1 MKKTRSIHYALHEN
15 WRSSGLVPK
24 EIEQKLEDLLQTA
37 YAPYSNYP
45 VASIV
50 VMDDNTHVVGTNQE
64 NAAFPDG
71 LCGERVAVLAAKAAY
86 PSEAIK
92 AVYIM
97 TGESERAPAAPCGSC
112 RQVLHETEMRQS
124 KPYQLFLM
132 NRTKDALE
140 FSGIQDLLPFSFTL
154 PNKL

>member
-1 MKKTRSIHYALHEN
+1 MKKSLSIHYTLHKN
-15 WRSSGLVPK
+15 WRVSGLVP
-24 EIEQKLEDLLQTA
+24 EVVRQKLEDLLQTA

-50 VMDDNTHVVGTNQE
+50 VMEDNTHVVGTNQE

-71 LCGERVAVLAAKAAY
+71 LCSERVAVLAAKAAY
-86 PSEAIK
+86 PSDAIK
-92 AVYIM
+92 AIYIM
-97 TGESERAPAAPCGSC
+97 TGESERLPAAPCGSC

-140 FSGIQDLLPFSFTL
+140 FSGIQNLLPFGFTL
-154 PNKL
+154 PTK

>member
-1 MKKTRSIHYALHEN
+1 MKKSRSIHYTLHEN
-15 WRSSGLVPK
+15 WRASGLVP
-24 EIEQKLEDLLQTA
+24 EVVIQKLEDLLQTA

-50 VMDDNTHVVGTNQE
+50 VMEDNTHVVGTNQE

-71 LCGERVAVLAAKAAY
+71 LCSERVAVLAAKAAY
-86 PSEAIK
+86 PSDAIK
-92 AVYIM
+92 AIYIM
-97 TGESERAPAAPCGSC
+97 TGETERLPAAPCGSC

-132 NRTKDALE
+132 NRTKNALE
-140 FSGIQDLLPFSFTL
+140 FSGIQNLLPFGFTL
-154 PNKL
+154 PTK

>member
-15 WRSSGLVPK
+15 WRTSGLVPK
-24 EIEQKLEDLLQTA
+24 DIEQKLEDLLQTA

-45 VASIV
+45 VASLV
-50 VMDDNTHVVGTNQE
+50 VMEDNTHVVGTNQE

-97 TGESERAPAAPCGSC
+97 TGESKRAPAAPCGSC

-124 KPYQLFLM
+124 NPYQLFLM

-154 PNKL
+154 PKKL

>member
-1 MKKTRSIHYALHEN
+1 MKKSLSIHYTLHKN
-15 WRSSGLVPK
+15 WRVSGLVP
-24 EIEQKLEDLLQTA
+24 EVVRQKLEDLLQTA

-50 VMDDNTHVVGTNQE
+50 VMEDNTHVVGTNQE
-64 NAAFPDG
+64 NAAYPDG
-71 LCGERVAVLAAKAAY
+71 LCSERVAVLAAKAAY
-86 PSEAIK
+86 PSDAIK
-92 AVYIM
+92 AIYIM
-97 TGESERAPAAPCGSC
+97 TGESERLPAAPCGSC

-140 FSGIQDLLPFSFTL
+140 FSGIQNLLPFGFTL
-154 PNKL
+154 PTK

>member
-1 MKKTRSIHYALHEN
+1 MKKTRSIHYALHEKLEVI
-15 WRSSGLVPK
+15 GLGSK
-24 EIEQKLEDLLQTA
+24 GNEQKLEDLLQTA

-50 VMDDNTHVVGTNQE
+50 VMEDNTHVVGTNQE

-124 KPYQLFLM
+124 KPLSIIL
-132 NRTKDALE
+132 NE
-140 FSGIQDLLPFSFTL
+140 
-154 PNKL
+154 

>member
-1 MKKTRSIHYALHEN
+1 MKKSLSIHYTLHEN
-15 WRSSGLVPK
+15 WRVSGLVP
-24 EIEQKLEDLLQTA
+24 EVVRQKLEDLLQTA

-50 VMDDNTHVVGTNQE
+50 VMEDNTHVVGTNQE
-64 NAAFPDG
+64 NAAYPDG
-71 LCGERVAVLAAKAAY
+71 LCSERVAVLAAKAAY
-86 PSEAIK
+86 PSDAIK
-92 AVYIM
+92 AIYIM
-97 TGESERAPAAPCGSC
+97 TGESERLPAAPCGSC

-140 FSGIQDLLPFSFTL
+140 FSGIQNLLPFSFTL
-154 PNKL
+154 PTK